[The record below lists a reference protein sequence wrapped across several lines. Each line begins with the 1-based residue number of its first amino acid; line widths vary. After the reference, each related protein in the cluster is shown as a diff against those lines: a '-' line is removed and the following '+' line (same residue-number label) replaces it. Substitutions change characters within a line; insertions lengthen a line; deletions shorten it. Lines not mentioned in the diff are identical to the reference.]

1 MLLEKI
7 CVSLFSPYKMK
18 FTKFMWEL
26 PTIQSFLKLSFA
38 LSRSYWVGDISWT
51 HDSLFLACVLKRGS
65 LVLLTCLG
73 ELLTLVTFGCSIEF
87 GPAEFIPL
95 HPLIT
100 YRWEI
105 WIVLFNTLF
114 SLVINFIHILCFFF
128 CDSVMSIS
136 VSYLFL
142 IIYSFLPVS
151 FCGLILVKIWHCDY
165 VSIKL
170 FKFLIVLKTYL
181 YYKRQQNVIIILKM

>member
-1 MLLEKI
+1 
-7 CVSLFSPYKMK
+7 
-18 FTKFMWEL
+18 MWQP
-26 PTIQSFLKLSFA
+26 PTIQSSLKLPFA

-51 HDSLFLACVLKRGS
+51 HGSLFLACVLKRGS

-73 ELLTLVTFGCSIEF
+73 ELLTLVTLGCSIEF

-100 YRWEI
+100 YRWDI
-105 WIVLFNTLF
+105 WIVLFTYLIF
-114 SLVINFIHILCFFF
+114 FVINFIMYFYKNNFIPKFFF
-128 CDSVMSIS
+128 PFCESVMSIS

-142 IIYSFLPVS
+142 IIYSFLPIS
-151 FCGLILVKIWHCDY
+151 FCGLFLVKIWHCDY

-170 FKFLIVLKTYL
+170 FKYLIVLK
-181 YYKRQQNVIIILKM
+181 I